1 MGNEDLIKKQP
12 SKLSLTLNIKLC
24 ASPPD
29 PINTS
34 HSNNWALGFLS
45 SQERDRERERGGEEK
60 GVGERGERE
69 RERELFIVPLFT
81 ILNNIQTFEFGK
93 ESSVRGRFHLT
104 GG

>member
-1 MGNEDLIKKQP
+1 MVGNEDLIKKQP

-45 SQERDRERERGGEEK
+45 SQSKERERKRWGGK
-60 GVGERGERE
+60 GSRREGGERE
-69 RERELFIVPLFT
+69 RERT
-81 ILNNIQTFEFGK
+81 IYCSLVYNFK
-93 ESSVRGRFHLT
+93 
-104 GG
+104 